1 MKCEELRE
9 CYELYAMGVAEEPEQ
24 SEIRDH
30 LNRGCEVC
38 MAEMKRARAI
48 SALLG
53 VSVADAAPSP
63 KLRRRILA
71 SVGYEHR
78 SFGWAPAWAA
88 VAALGVFGAIYFS
101 ARERGFAEEAA
112 RLRNQMRQ
120 QTIELTQLNEAFA
133 IMSAPDTQEVSF
145 GEDKPKP
152 KGKVFVHPS
161 YGVLLI
167 ASNLPPAPA
176 GKLYEMW
183 RIPKNGKPVGAGL
196 FQSAGDGTAM
206 HMQRGAV
213 DPDAT
218 GAVAVTLENE
228 GGADQP
234 TSQPL
239 IVAQLVRRG
248 L

>member
-9 CYELYAMGVAEEPEQ
+9 CYELYAMGVAEEPER

-38 MAEMKRARAI
+38 MAEMKRARAV
-48 SALLG
+48 ATLLG
-53 VSVADAAPSP
+53 GSVVEAAPSP

-71 SVGYEHR
+71 SVGYEQR
-78 SFGWAPAWAA
+78 FFGWAPAWAA

-101 ARERGFAEEAA
+101 ARERGFAEEAT

-120 QTIELTQLNEAFA
+120 QTIELTQLTEAFA
-133 IMSAPDTQEVSF
+133 ILSAPDTKEVSF
-145 GEDKPKP
+145 GEEKPKP

-167 ASNLPPAPA
+167 ASSLPQAPA

-183 RIPKNGKPVGAGL
+183 IIPKTGKPARAGM
-196 FQSAGDGTAM
+196 FQPAGDGSAM
-206 HMQRGAV
+206 HMQRGPV

-228 GGADQP
+228 AGEDQP

-239 IVAQLVRRG
+239 IVAQLVRKG